1 VNDQLLYPSK
11 ILVVDDQET
20 DALILQAVLAGA
32 GYTSVE
38 TLSDATQV
46 VARCSEY
53 PPDLLLLDWHM
64 PEREGAEILEELT
77 LLTKEPGWM
86 PVLVITADITPDV
99 KRRALSLGA
108 RDFLSK
114 PLDVP
119 EVLLRVRNLLQTR
132 YLRVEL
138 QRTNDLLHL
147 RVAQRTRELEAARL
161 EMLDRLA
168 LAAEYRDDATGQ
180 HAERIGRTSELLA
193 LALGLGPAESALIGQ
208 AARLHDIGK
217 IGVSDELLLKPGAYT
232 ARDVAAMEKHAAI
245 GARILSGSTNE
256 LLTVAE
262 QIALTHHE
270 RWDGNGYPHRLA
282 GEAIPLPG
290 RIVTVADVF
299 DALTHRRP
307 YKEPWPVAAAM
318 REILAETGTKFDPA
332 VIAAFTQLDHASL
345 VQGADGSV
353 DAVAA

>member
-1 VNDQLLYPSK
+1 VNDDLLRPSK
-11 ILVVDDQET
+11 ILVVDDQEA
-20 DALILQAVLAGA
+20 DALILQAVLVTA

-38 TLSDATQV
+38 TLNDPTQV
-46 VARCSEY
+46 VARCSQD

-64 PEREGAEILEELT
+64 PQRGGSAILEDLT
-77 LLTKEPGWM
+77 SLTEEPGWM
-86 PVLVITADITPDV
+86 PVLVITSDIAPDV

-114 PLDVP
+114 PLDVV
-119 EVLLRVRNLLQTR
+119 EVLVRVRNLLQTR

-193 LALGLGPAESALIGQ
+193 RAVGLGPAEAALIGQ

-217 IGVSDELLLKPGAYT
+217 IGVADQLLLKPGPYT
-232 ARDVAAMEKHAAI
+232 AGDMAAMEKHAVI

-256 LLTVAE
+256 LLTMAE

-270 RWDGNGYPHRLA
+270 RWDGNGYPQQLA

-307 YKEPWPVAAAM
+307 YKEAWPVGAAL
-318 REILAETGTKFDPA
+318 REILAETGTKFDPS
-332 VIAAFTQLDHASL
+332 VITAFTRLDHASL
-345 VQGADGSV
+345 VQGAG
-353 DAVAA
+353 AAFEAAAA